1 MFNNPYYFSIIR
13 KYVILFGTLFNDIR
27 ITRSDSSGNLK
38 DVIRVPIT
46 YAPKDKMIVRV
57 TQDPNIDRQAAI
69 QLPFISFE
77 ISGIEYD
84 GGRKLPSVNRVVAT
98 NASISNNNLNYQYVP
113 VPYNIGFTLTVY
125 VKNAEDGTKI
135 IEQILP
141 YFTPDWTV
149 TANMIPEMN
158 VKMDIPVILDRVS
171 INDSYDGDF
180 KVRRALTWTLD
191 FTLKGYV
198 YGPVK
203 NSKIIKFAN
212 VEFFDSGKYD
222 NIKDSVG
229 VTDPV
234 AYIQVQPGLTSNG
247 QPTSNSSLSVP
258 VADIIASDDFGFV
271 TTITEMYH
279 E

>member
-1 MFNNPYYFSIIR
+1 M
-13 KYVILFGTLFNDIR
+13 L
-27 ITRSDSSGNLK
+27 
-38 DVIRVPIT
+38 
-46 YAPKDKMIVRV
+46 VRV

-84 GGRKLPSVNRVVAT
+84 GSRKLPSINRVAAANT
-98 NASISNNNLNYQYVP
+98 ALGNNKLSYQYVP
-113 VPYNIGFTLTVY
+113 VPYNIGFSLTVY

-149 TANMIPEMN
+149 TANLIPEMN

-180 KVRRALTWTLD
+180 KNRRALTWNLD
-191 FTLKGYV
+191 FTLKGYI

-203 NSKIIKFAN
+203 NSNIIKFAN
-212 VEFFDSGKYD
+212 VEFFDSGSYN
-222 NIKDSVG
+222 NIEDSVG
-229 VTDPV
+229 IIDPSV
-234 AYIQVQPGLTSNG
+234 YIQVQPGLTANG
-247 QPTSNSSLSVP
+247 QPTSNSAISIP
-258 VADIIASDDFGFV
+258 VADIAASDDFGFV
-271 TTITEMYH
+271 TTITET
-279 E
+279 